1 MITQLKF
8 IIIAVAG
15 GFFMYCAS
23 LAFQG
28 NLDME
33 TVSHDIGSLFLYVKN
48 LLQIW
53 LQKYL

>member
-8 IIIAVAG
+8 IIIAASA
-15 GFFMYCAS
+15 GFFMYCAG

-28 NLDME
+28 SLDME
-33 TVSHDIGSLFLYVKN
+33 TVSHDIGSLLLHSKN

-53 LQKYL
+53 LQKYF

>member
-33 TVSHDIGSLFLYVKN
+33 TVSHDIGSLLLYVKN